1 MEETARQRL
10 SLGEFAPCAEEINT
24 KFLSMMYL
32 SGWNETETVIFSQ
45 AFLLQSLDFL
55 QLLCVLVSHRF

>member
-10 SLGEFAPCAEEINT
+10 SLGEFAPCAEEDKVNT

-45 AFLLQSLDFL
+45 AFLLQSLDF
-55 QLLCVLVSHRF
+55 CNFSVSW